1 MWKLFLPDD
10 PLARAALVTWWF
22 LLAGITAVAIVG
34 MP

>member
-1 MWKLFLPDD
+1 MLRLFLPDD

-22 LLAGITAVAIVG
+22 LLAGMAAVAIVG